1 MNNFKYIVVSSL
13 LIGLICSLASFQAS
27 AQSKGLNILRGEVV
41 DLSTAEK
48 LPGATVLVSETGQ
61 LTVSDKDGSFMLELD
76 SGKYMLSVHF
86 IGFKTRN
93 IPVSIPADKEIR
105 VEMEAD
111 EIALES
117 VEIVSTGFQ
126 QLPKER
132 ATGSFAYL
140 GQDLVDRRVSTNI
153 LERLEDVAPG
163 VIFNRNNAGSDPI
176 SIRGRSTLFANTTP
190 LIVIDNL
197 PYEGAIENINPNDVE
212 SITVLRDAAAA
223 SIWGAQAGNGVIVIT
238 TKSGKRGQPL
248 SISFNSNVTMAEIP
262 DLHYRP
268 QMEITDFI
276 DLEIR
281 LFEKGYYNSAANSV
295 NKNPLSPTVET
306 LLALGEGRIT
316 QSEADA
322 RISAYRNQDFRS
334 ELEENYYR
342 KAVNQQYFLQAQGGG
357 DNHNL
362 LFSAG
367 YDRNLSSVIGN
378 ANQRITINAKSDFRL
393 LADRLRVSTGIY
405 LGKATTQT
413 GTNVPTGYAY
423 DILQDGQ
430 GNHLPITSLLNRR
443 YIDQQAESGLLDW
456 NFVPLD
462 EIGMM
467 DNSVNGMD
475 YRINASLNYK
485 LFEGLDAQVVYQYW
499 NSGTTTRNRDDQKL
513 FSMRHL
519 INNYTQVE
527 EDGQLLRNIP
537 LGDRLELNN
546 EQAHSHNVRF
556 QVNYFKKFKGGSSIT
571 ALGGSEIR
579 DLSRISDAALYYGY
593 DDATGVSRLVDYLS
607 LFPMQYNPG
616 LRRAIPAGDTHSGV
630 TDRYLSYFLNTSYN
644 FRDRYTLSASG
655 RKDMSNLFG
664 VEANMRGVPL
674 WSAGAAWNISSER
687 FYHWDWMGFMRLKLT
702 YGYNGNVDKSISAL
716 TAVAIA
722 TRNILIPNLP
732 FAVITNPPNP
742 DLRWERIGITNLA
755 LDFESKNSRVAG
767 SIEYYHKKG
776 KDLIGESPVP
786 LSNGILSY
794 TGNFSET
801 KTNGIDLMLTT
812 VNTLG
817 ALKWTTIAMASF
829 IDEEV
834 VSFKGAR
841 TLSQYL
847 GSSGGGLVPREG
859 SPLFAI
865 YSYRW
870 GGLDP
875 DSGNA
880 LGYLDG
886 ELSDDY
892 GKILGATQPED
903 LILHGAARPTYFGA
917 LRNELSYKNWNLS
930 ANVTYRAGYYFRRRS
945 VNYRDLLTGV
955 ISHPDYADRWQQPGD
970 ELTTQIPAM
979 PEVLNTSRDSFYQF
993 SSVLVEKG
1001 DHVRL
1006 QDVRLSYTLGRAAFP
1021 NLPFQNMEIYGY
1033 ANNLGIIWKAT
1044 SLNLDPDYPETKP
1057 LRSIAFGLRV
1067 GF

>member
-1 MNNFKYIVVSSL
+1 MKKCRGILIASL
-13 LIGLICSLASFQAS
+13 LIGLMECLAVLQAT
-27 AQSKGLNILRGEVV
+27 AQNKAVYSLRGEVI

-61 LTVSDKDGSFMLELD
+61 LTVSDRNGNFELELD
-76 SGKYMLSVHF
+76 SGKFTLSVHF
-86 IGFKTRN
+86 IGFKTQN
-93 IPVSIPADKEIR
+93 IAVSIPGDQQIK

-153 LERLEDVAPG
+153 LDRLEDVAPG

-262 DLHYRP
+262 DLHYSP

-276 DLEIR
+276 DQEIR
-281 LFEKGYYNSAANSV
+281 LFERGYYNSAANSV
-295 NKNPLSPTVET
+295 NRNPLSPTVET
-306 LLALGEGRIT
+306 LLALREGRLT
-316 QSEADA
+316 QSEADS
-322 RISAYRNQDFRS
+322 RISAYRNRDFRS

-342 KAVNQQYFLQAQGGG
+342 NAVNQQYFLQAQGGG

-367 YDRNLSSVIGN
+367 YDRNLYSVIGN
-378 ANQRITINAKSDFRL
+378 SNERITLNAKSDFRL
-393 LADRLRVSTGIY
+393 LADRLRLSTGIY
-405 LGKATTQT
+405 LGKATTRT

-423 DILQDGQ
+423 DILQDGL
-430 GNHLPITSLLNRR
+430 GNHLPITSLLDRR
-443 YIDQQAESGLLDW
+443 YIDQQAGSGLLDW
-456 NFVPLD
+456 NFIPLD
-462 EIGMM
+462 EIGMV

-499 NSGTTTRNRDDQKL
+499 NSATTTRNRDDQNL

-519 INNYTQVE
+519 INNYTQVD

-556 QVNYFKKFKGGSSIT
+556 QANYFRKFKGGSSIT
-571 ALGGSEIR
+571 ALGGAEVR
-579 DLSRISDAALYYGY
+579 DLSRISDASLYYGY

-616 LRRAIPAGDTHSGV
+616 LRRAIPAGDSHSGA
-630 TDRYLSYFLNTSYN
+630 TDRYVSYFLNASYS

-664 VEANMRGVPL
+664 VETNMRGVPL

-687 FYHWDWMGFMRLKLT
+687 FYKWDWMGFMRLKLT

-716 TAVAIA
+716 TAVAFA

-732 FAVITNPPNP
+732 YALITDPPNP

-755 LDFESKNSRVAG
+755 LDFESKNARVAG
-767 SIEYYHKKG
+767 AIEYYHKKG

-786 LSNGILSY
+786 LSNGILTY

-801 KTNGIDLMLTT
+801 KTNGLDLMLTT
-812 VNTLG
+812 VNTVG
-817 ALKWTTIAMASF
+817 ALKWTTIAMTSF

-841 TLSQYL
+841 TVGQYL

-865 YSYRW
+865 YSYKW

-875 DSGNA
+875 DSGSS

-892 GKILGATQPED
+892 GKIIGATQPED
-903 LILHGAARPTYFGA
+903 LIFHGAARPTCFGA
-917 LRNELSYKNWNLS
+917 LRNELNFKNWSLS
-930 ANVTYRAGYYFRRRS
+930 VNVTYRAGYYFRRRS

-970 ELTTQIPAM
+970 EMKTQVPAM

-1006 QDVRLSYTLGRAAFP
+1006 QDIRLSYTLGRTVFP
-1021 NLPFQNMEIYGY
+1021 NLPFQNMELYGY
-1033 ANNLGIIWKAT
+1033 ANNLGIIWQA
-1044 SLNLDPDYPETKP
+1044 SNIDLDPDYPNTRP
-1057 LRSIAFGLRV
+1057 LRSVAFGLRI

>member
-1 MNNFKYIVVSSL
+1 M
-13 LIGLICSLASFQAS
+13 
-27 AQSKGLNILRGEVV
+27 
-41 DLSTAEK
+41 
-48 LPGATVLVSETGQ
+48 
-61 LTVSDKDGSFMLELD
+61 
-76 SGKYMLSVHF
+76 
-86 IGFKTRN
+86 
-93 IPVSIPADKEIR
+93 
-105 VEMEAD
+105 
-111 EIALES
+111 
-117 VEIVSTGFQ
+117 
-126 QLPKER
+126 
-132 ATGSFAYL
+132 
-140 GQDLVDRRVSTNI
+140 
-153 LERLEDVAPG
+153 
-163 VIFNRNNAGSDPI
+163 
-176 SIRGRSTLFANTTP
+176 
-190 LIVIDNL
+190 IVIDNL
-197 PYEGAIENINPNDVE
+197 PYEGDITSINPNDVE

-238 TKSGKRGQPL
+238 TKNGKRGQPL
-248 SISFNSNVTMAEIP
+248 SVSFNSNLTLSEIP
-262 DLHYRP
+262 DLHYSP

-276 DLEIR
+276 DQEIR

-306 LLALGEGRIT
+306 LLALKDGRIT
-316 QSEADA
+316 QTEADA
-322 RISAYRNQDFRS
+322 RISAYRNQNFRS

-342 KAVNQQYFLQAQGGG
+342 RAVNQQYFLQAQGGG
-357 DNHNL
+357 DHHNL

-378 ANQRITINAKSDFRL
+378 GNERITLNSKSDFRL
-393 LADRLRVSTGIY
+393 LSDRLRVSAGIY
-405 LGKATTQT
+405 LSKTSIQT

-423 DILQDGQ
+423 DILKDSE

-443 YIDQQAESGLLDW
+443 YVEQQTESGLLDW

-475 YRINASLNYK
+475 YRINASLDYK

-499 NSGTTTRNRDDQKL
+499 NGATLSRNRDDQEL

-519 INNYTQVE
+519 INNYTQVQ

-546 EQAHSHNVRF
+546 EQAYSHNVRF
-556 QVNYFKKFKGGSSIT
+556 QANYFRKFNEGSSIT
-571 ALGGSEIR
+571 ALGGAEIR
-579 DLSRISDAALYYGY
+579 DLNRVSDAALYYGY
-593 DDATGVSRLVDYLS
+593 DDATGVSRLVDFLS
-607 LFPMQYNPG
+607 LFSMQYNPG
-616 LRRAIPAGDTHSGV
+616 LRRAIPAGDAHSGT
-630 TDRYLSYFLNTSYN
+630 TDRYLSYFLNASYS
-644 FRDRYTLSASG
+644 FRDRYTVSASA

-664 VEANMRGVPL
+664 VETNMRGVPL

-687 FYHWDWMGFMRLKLT
+687 LYHWDWMGFMRLKLT
-702 YGYNGNVDKSISAL
+702 YGYNGNVDKSLSSL
-716 TAVAIA
+716 TAVAMA

-732 FAVITNPPNP
+732 YALITNPPNP

-755 LDFESKNSRVAG
+755 LDFESKNARVGG

-786 LSNGILSY
+786 LSNGILTY

-801 KTNGIDLMLTT
+801 KTNGLDLMLTT
-812 VNTLG
+812 VNTGG
-817 ALKWTTIAMASF
+817 AIKWTTIAMASF

-841 TLSQYL
+841 TVSQYL

-865 YSYRW
+865 YSYKW

-875 DSGNA
+875 DTGSA

-892 GKILGATQPED
+892 GKIVGATQPED

-917 LRNELSYKNWNLS
+917 LRNELSFKNWNLS
-930 ANVTYRAGYYFRRRS
+930 VNVTYRAGYYFRRRS

-970 ELTTQIPAM
+970 ELNTQIPAM

-1006 QDVRLSYTLGRAAFP
+1006 QDVRLSYTLCRDYFP
-1021 NLPFQNMEIYGY
+1021 KLPFQSMELYGY

-1044 SLNLDPDYPETKP
+1044 NIDLDPDYPTSRP